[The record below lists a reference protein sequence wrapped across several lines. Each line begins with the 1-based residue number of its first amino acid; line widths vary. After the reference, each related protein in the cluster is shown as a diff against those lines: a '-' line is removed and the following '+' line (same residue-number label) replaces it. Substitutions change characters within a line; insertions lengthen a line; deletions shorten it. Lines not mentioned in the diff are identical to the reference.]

1 MRIGFVGCVKGKADR
16 PMPAQEL
23 YTSSLFIKRR
33 KFVEESCDSWWILSA
48 EHGLVSPNEILA
60 PYDRALKDATVLE
73 KRLWSAQ
80 VLDAVALRISVEAG
94 AIAEFHAGKEYRD
107 FGLSSGL
114 LEAGWRIVN
123 PTEGMR
129 IGGQLQFY
137 ARALTHD

>member
-60 PYDRALKDATVLE
+60 PYDRALKDTTLLE

-80 VLDAVALRISVEAG
+80 VLDAVALRISVEPG
-94 AIAEFHAGKEYRD
+94 AIAELHAGKEYRD
-107 FGLSSGL
+107 FGLCSGL
-114 LEAGWRIVN
+114 LEASWRIEN

-129 IGGQLQFY
+129 IGAQLQFY
-137 ARALTHD
+137 ARALNHE